1 MTSPLESQLPA
12 AGAPALTADEILSRF
27 VNAAEA
33 QGLELYPAQ
42 EEAILE
48 LLEGKHVVLSTPTGS
63 GKSLVAQALHFAAL
77 SRGQI
82 SVYTAPIKALVNE
95 KFFQLCD
102 AFGARNVGLLTGD
115 GAVNAEAPIICCT
128 AEVLM
133 NRILSDG
140 KLRAEA
146 VVMDEF
152 HYYSDKERGVAWQL
166 PLLALPDTQFLL
178 MSATLGDTG
187 NIERALTEASKRE
200 TARVASAV
208 RPVPLEFEWR
218 ESPLHE
224 TLEELVSSGRA
235 PVYLVNFSQRVASE
249 RAQDLMSAHFASK
262 EEKESIKAAT
272 QGLKF
277 ETPYG
282 PEFLKLLRNGIGL
295 HHAGLLPK
303 YRLLV
308 EKLAQQ
314 GLLHVISGTD
324 TLGVGVNIPIRTV
337 LFTQLY
343 KFDGE
348 KLGQLTVRE
357 FRQIAGRAGRKG
369 FDTKGYVV
377 AQAPE
382 HVIENKKLE
391 AKAAKGKK
399 IQKKQPPQ
407 KGYVAYD
414 NTTFLRLQERPP
426 EPLESRFQVTH
437 GMILHLLQAEGTT
450 SARDSSGPQ
459 GYARL
464 VGLIRKSHGHE
475 GNRRLHLRA
484 SAEKVRAL
492 RKAGLIELLR
502 GNEWQKPHLVP
513 GAHLQD
519 DFSLNHTLALWL
531 YDTLPRLDRSA
542 ETYARDVL
550 TLVESILENPQ
561 AVLYAQLDKAKGIA
575 INEMKSRG
583 LDYNDR
589 MNELDKVEY
598 PKPLREFVYQSF
610 NQFAER
616 HPWVGAENIRPK
628 SIARELFETYSSF
641 NDYVREYSLQRSEG
655 QLLRY
660 LTDAYKTLLQSV
672 PEEARDDELEEILEH
687 LRQIV
692 RGVDSSLLDEWER
705 MMDPTAPR
713 IERAGAE
720 LAPARPPES
729 RERELLLRD
738 PKRRVARVRAELHR
752 LLAALARKDWEEA
765 GRSIFV
771 REGAEPWTK
780 ARLEAAVEP
789 YFAAHARVDL
799 SPRARR
805 PDRTTLTPEGEQAF
819 RAQQRF
825 GPPPKAL
832 RAHEAV
838 AADPDALAQAEALL
852 EADEADW
859 SLECL
864 VDLELERP
872 VDAPLIE
879 LVQVSGG

>member
-1 MTSPLESQLPA
+1 MTAPLESRLPA
-12 AGAPALTADEILSRF
+12 PGAPALTADEILSRF
-27 VNAAEA
+27 VTATAA

-42 EEAILE
+42 EDAILE

-77 SRGQI
+77 CRGQVSI
-82 SVYTAPIKALVNE
+82 YTAPIKALVNE

-102 AFGARNVGLLTGD
+102 AFGPSRVGLLTGD
-115 GAVNAEAPIICCT
+115 GAVNAEAPIVCCT

-133 NRILSDG
+133 NRILSDP
-140 KLRAEA
+140 KLRADA

-187 NIERALTEASKRE
+187 TIEKALTETTGRE
-200 TARVASAV
+200 TARVASAL

-218 ESPLHE
+218 DTPLHE
-224 TLEELVSSGRA
+224 TIESLVSTQRA
-235 PVYLVNFSQRVASE
+235 PVYLVNFSQRAAAE

-262 EEKESIKAAT
+262 EDKEAIKAAT

-277 ETPYG
+277 VTPYG
-282 PEFLKLLRNGIGL
+282 ADFLKLLRNGIGL

-324 TLGVGVNIPIRTV
+324 TLGMGVNIPIRTV
-337 LFTQLY
+337 LFTQLF

-348 KLGQLTVRE
+348 KLGQLSVRE

-369 FDTKGYVV
+369 FDIKGYVV

-399 IQKKQPPQ
+399 VQKKQPPQ

-414 NTTFLRLQERPP
+414 QATFLRLQERPP
-426 EPLESRFQVTH
+426 EPLQSRFQVTH
-437 GMILHLLQAEGTT
+437 GMILHLLQAEGST
-450 SARDSSGPQ
+450 SARESTEPQ
-459 GYARL
+459 GAARL
-464 VGLIRKSHGHE
+464 VRLIRRSHGHE
-475 GNRRLHLRA
+475 GNRRLHLSSA
-484 SAEKVRAL
+484 AEKVRAL
-492 RKAGLIELLR
+492 RKAGLVELVR
-502 GNEWQKPHLVP
+502 GNEWRRPHLIP

-531 YDTLPRLDRSA
+531 YDTLPRLDRSLD
-542 ETYARDVL
+542 TYARDVL

-583 LDYNDR
+583 MDYNDR

-598 PKPLREFVYQSF
+598 PKPLSAFVYQTF
-610 NQFAER
+610 NEFAAR

-628 SIARELFETYSSF
+628 SIARELVETYSSF
-641 NDYVREYSLQRSEG
+641 NDYVRDYSLQRSEG

-660 LTDAYKTLLQSV
+660 LTDAYKTLAQSV
-672 PEEARDDELEEILEH
+672 PEAARNEELDEILEQ
-687 LRQIV
+687 LRLIV

-705 MMDPTAPR
+705 MMDPAAPR
-713 IERAGAE
+713 IERPGAE
-720 LAPARPPES
+720 LALPRPAAAV
-729 RERELLLRD
+729 EREQLLRD
-738 PKRRVARVRAELHR
+738 PKRRTARVRTELHR
-752 LLAALARKDWEEA
+752 LLAALSRRDWDEA
-765 GRSIFV
+765 IRATFV
-771 REGAEPWTK
+771 REGAEPWTP
-780 ARLEAAVEP
+780 ARLESELEP
-789 YFAAHARVDL
+789 YFTAHARIDL

-805 PDRTTLTPEGEQAF
+805 PDRTTLTPEGSKAF

-825 GPPPKAL
+825 GPPLKAL

-838 AADPDALAQAEALL
+838 AANPDADAQAEALL

-859 SLECL
+859 TLECL
-864 VDLELERP
+864 VDLEIERLA
-872 VDAPLIE
+872 DAPLIE
-879 LVQVSGG
+879 LVRIGL